1 MLRDMKLEELPSYQI
16 AIERNKDKW
25 VSQGISMGKQ
35 EGIIEATLKT
45 AIMMIKEFHLSIE
58 QVASKLNISIDELKK
73 HLDK

>member
-25 VSQGISMGKQ
+25 VSQGIS
-35 EGIIEATLKT
+35 EGISQGIFNT

-73 HLDK
+73 HLDKS